1 MPVSSKP
8 RKKSVGNPKA
18 QETTAIRWDELREP
32 IENCE
37 LILGTLSAAIYQAT
51 QPCRL
56 RLTQNK
62 RDEFVALSTSTNK
75 DLTEL
80 QTELTTIKNSIT
92 PMYGKEVDEQS
103 ILLQYNYGMSL
114 MNILERASDIL
125 RPDVARLSQ
134 LRVEGMENQIRF
146 VNSVKSQGATEA

>member
-1 MPVSSKP
+1 
-8 RKKSVGNPKA
+8 
-18 QETTAIRWDELREP
+18 
-32 IENCE
+32 
-37 LILGTLSAAIYQAT
+37 
-51 QPCRL
+51 
-56 RLTQNK
+56 
-62 RDEFVALSTSTNK
+62 
-75 DLTEL
+75 
-80 QTELTTIKNSIT
+80 SIT

-146 VNSVKSQGATEA
+146 TNSVKSQGATEA